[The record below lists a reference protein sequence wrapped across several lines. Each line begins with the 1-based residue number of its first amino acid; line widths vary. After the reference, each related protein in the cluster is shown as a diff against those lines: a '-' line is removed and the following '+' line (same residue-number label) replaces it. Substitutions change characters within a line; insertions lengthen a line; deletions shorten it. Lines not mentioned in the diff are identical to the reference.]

1 MPEPASVGAAETVM
15 PVPIF
20 AVSAGPPRPKAP
32 GAAPSAE
39 IVTWSVPVF
48 GAGTVTPFEAVT
60 VTAPG
65 EPNGVPGTSN
75 EYVEQWYGFD
85 GSLFALVPKI
95 AGKPT
100 DAMPDCASLAVA
112 PRVKSPAWSA
122 FSHRILPA
130 PS

>member
-1 MPEPASVGAAETVM
+1 MGAADTVT

-20 AVSAGPPRPKAP
+20 AVSAGPPSPKAV

-39 IVTWSVPVF
+39 IVIWSVPVF

-65 EPNGVPGTSN
+65 EPNGVPVPSN
-75 EYVEQWYGFD
+75 EYVDDWYGFD

-100 DAMPDCASLAVA
+100 DAMPDCASLAFAVSA
-112 PRVKSPAWSA
+112 KSPAWSA
-122 FSHRILPA
+122 FSHSVFAA